1 MTKSQKFYSWW
12 QNKVKGNYIN
22 DETLETIIIKL
33 DKQMGVTLKK
43 YIDSVEVEKTPFQ
56 TQKQALAEIKKQ
68 KSEMPKDKKIKTK
81 FRIV

>member
-1 MTKSQKFYSWW
+1 
-12 QNKVKGNYIN
+12 
-22 DETLETIIIKL
+22 
-33 DKQMGVTLKK
+33 MGVTLKK
-43 YIDSVEVEKTPFQ
+43 YIDSIEVEKTPFQ